1 MVLTVACFAAFDTLS
16 KVAIGFAP
24 VTQTLWVRYAVQA
37 VATTVWWAVWLR
49 PTLGLR
55 FFRTEHPR
63 FHLTRGLLLISC
75 STMTFVGLRYLPVGE
90 FTAVAFIS
98 PMVAMMLS
106 GWFLRDR
113 VSRAQ
118 WWFAAL
124 SFAGAV
130 IVIRPG
136 SDLFGWAVVFPLAL
150 AALNAMYQLITRRLA
165 TSADEHP
172 VFAQWVSGWIATLVL
187 LLPLLWPGTWAPWPS
202 ISKFTPTT
210 RSRACSSRPRP
221 CCKKAAC
228 WPCPPIPA
236 TPWSATWTTRRRRP
250 PAPHPPGGRQ
260 APPDP
265 AVPRPERAGQ
275 LRARGQPPVPPA
287 QAGHAG
293 ALHLHPGS
301 QQGSAAPRE
310 PPARKTIGLRVPDH
324 KALQAAGLHGA
335 PLLATTL
342 IRRARP
348 SR

>member
-16 KVAIGFAP
+16 KVAITFAP

-55 FFRTEHPR
+55 FFRTAHPR
-63 FHLTRGLLLISC
+63 FHLARGLLLISC

-150 AALNAMYQLITRRLA
+150 AALNALYQLITRRLA

-187 LLPLLWPGTWAPWPS
+187 LLPLLWPGTWASNLAPS
-202 ISKFTPTT
+202 Q
-210 RSRACSSRPRP
+210 
-221 CCKKAAC
+221 
-228 WPCPPIPA
+228 W
-236 TPWSATWTTRRRRP
+236 
-250 PAPHPPGGRQ
+250 
-260 APPDP
+260 
-265 AVPRPERAGQ
+265 AVLLAMG
-275 LRARGQPPVPPA
+275 LLGTL
-287 QAGHAG
+287 GHFFFMHAV
-293 ALHLHPGS
+293 ALE
-301 QQGSAAPRE
+301 SAAALAPYTYLQIAFAMAGGWLVFAHT
-310 PPARKTIGLRVPDH
+310 PDGWAITGMLVIGLSGFV
-324 KALQAAGLHGA
+324 AGL
-335 PLLATTL
+335 
-342 IRRARP
+342 RRARQIP
-348 SR
+348 PPTPVR

>member
-16 KVAIGFAP
+16 KVAITFAP

-55 FFRTEHPR
+55 FFRTAHPR
-63 FHLTRGLLLISC
+63 FHLARGLLLISC

-150 AALNAMYQLITRRLA
+150 AALNALYQLITRRLA

-187 LLPLLWPGTWAPWPS
+187 LLPLLWPGTWAGNLAPS
-202 ISKFTPTT
+202 Q
-210 RSRACSSRPRP
+210 
-221 CCKKAAC
+221 
-228 WPCPPIPA
+228 W
-236 TPWSATWTTRRRRP
+236 
-250 PAPHPPGGRQ
+250 
-260 APPDP
+260 
-265 AVPRPERAGQ
+265 AVLLAMG
-275 LRARGQPPVPPA
+275 LLGTL
-287 QAGHAG
+287 GHFFFMHAV
-293 ALHLHPGS
+293 ALE
-301 QQGSAAPRE
+301 SAAALAPYTYLQIAFAMAGGWLVFAHT
-310 PPARKTIGLRVPDH
+310 PDGWAITGMLVIGLSGFV
-324 KALQAAGLHGA
+324 AGL
-335 PLLATTL
+335 
-342 IRRARP
+342 RRARQIP
-348 SR
+348 PPTPVR

>member
-1 MVLTVACFAAFDTLS
+1 VGLMVLTVACFAAFDTLS
-16 KVAIGFAP
+16 KVAITFAP

-55 FFRTEHPR
+55 FFRTAHPR
-63 FHLTRGLLLISC
+63 FHLARGLLLISC

-150 AALNAMYQLITRRLA
+150 AALNALYQLITRRLA

-187 LLPLLWPGTWAPWPS
+187 LLPLLWPGTWAGNLAPSQWAVLLAMGLLGTLGHFFFMHAVALESAAALAPYTYLQIAFAMAGGWLVFAHTPDGWAITGMLVIGLSGFVAGLRRARQIPPPWPS
-202 ISKFTPTT
+202 TSKSTPTT
-210 RSRACSSRPRP
+210 RSRACSSRPLP
-221 CCKKAAC
+221 C
-228 WPCPPIPA
+228 
-236 TPWSATWTTRRRRP
+236 
-250 PAPHPPGGRQ
+250 
-260 APPDP
+260 
-265 AVPRPERAGQ
+265 
-275 LRARGQPPVPPA
+275 
-287 QAGHAG
+287 
-293 ALHLHPGS
+293 
-301 QQGSAAPRE
+301 
-310 PPARKTIGLRVPDH
+310 
-324 KALQAAGLHGA
+324 
-335 PLLATTL
+335 
-342 IRRARP
+342 
-348 SR
+348 

>member
-16 KVAIGFAP
+16 KVAITFAP

-63 FHLTRGLLLISC
+63 FHLARGLLLISC

-113 VSRAQ
+113 VSRSQ

-150 AALNAMYQLITRRLA
+150 AALNALYQLITRRLA

-187 LLPLLWPGTWAPWPS
+187 LLPLLWPGTWASNLAPS
-202 ISKFTPTT
+202 Q
-210 RSRACSSRPRP
+210 
-221 CCKKAAC
+221 
-228 WPCPPIPA
+228 W
-236 TPWSATWTTRRRRP
+236 
-250 PAPHPPGGRQ
+250 
-260 APPDP
+260 
-265 AVPRPERAGQ
+265 AVLLAMG
-275 LRARGQPPVPPA
+275 LLGTL
-287 QAGHAG
+287 GHFFFMHAV
-293 ALHLHPGS
+293 ALE
-301 QQGSAAPRE
+301 SAAALAPYTYLQIAFAMAGGWLVFAHT
-310 PPARKTIGLRVPDH
+310 PDGWAITGMLVIGLSGFV
-324 KALQAAGLHGA
+324 AGL
-335 PLLATTL
+335 
-342 IRRARP
+342 RRARQIP
-348 SR
+348 PPTTVR

>member
-16 KVAIGFAP
+16 KVAITFAP

-187 LLPLLWPGTWAPWPS
+187 LLPLLWPGTWAENL
-202 ISKFTPTT
+202 
-210 RSRACSSRPRP
+210 
-221 CCKKAAC
+221 
-228 WPCPPIPA
+228 
-236 TPWSATWTTRRRRP
+236 
-250 PAPHPPGGRQ
+250 APGQ
-260 APPDP
+260 W
-265 AVPRPERAGQ
+265 AVLLAMG
-275 LRARGQPPVPPA
+275 LLGTL
-287 QAGHAG
+287 GHFFFMHAV
-293 ALHLHPGS
+293 ALE
-301 QQGSAAPRE
+301 SAAALAPYTYLQIAFAMAGGWLVFAHTPDRW
-310 PPARKTIGLRVPDH
+310 AITGMLVIGLSGFV
-324 KALQAAGLHGA
+324 AGL
-335 PLLATTL
+335 
-342 IRRARP
+342 RRARQIP
-348 SR
+348 PPTTVR

>member
-1 MVLTVACFAAFDTLS
+1 VGLMVLTVACFAAFDTLS
-16 KVAIGFAP
+16 KVAITFAP

-55 FFRTEHPR
+55 FFRTAHPR
-63 FHLTRGLLLISC
+63 FHLARGLLLISC

-150 AALNAMYQLITRRLA
+150 AALNALYQLITRRLA

-187 LLPLLWPGTWAPWPS
+187 LLPLLWPGTWAGNLAPS
-202 ISKFTPTT
+202 Q
-210 RSRACSSRPRP
+210 
-221 CCKKAAC
+221 
-228 WPCPPIPA
+228 W
-236 TPWSATWTTRRRRP
+236 
-250 PAPHPPGGRQ
+250 
-260 APPDP
+260 
-265 AVPRPERAGQ
+265 AVLLAMG
-275 LRARGQPPVPPA
+275 LLGTL
-287 QAGHAG
+287 GHFFFMHAV
-293 ALHLHPGS
+293 ALE
-301 QQGSAAPRE
+301 SAAALAPYTYLQIAFAMAGGWLVFAHT
-310 PPARKTIGLRVPDH
+310 PDGWAITGMLVIGLSGFV
-324 KALQAAGLHGA
+324 AGL
-335 PLLATTL
+335 
-342 IRRARP
+342 RRARQIP
-348 SR
+348 PPTPVR